1 VGFEKIPT
9 TPISLPPMTI
19 ALVPHE
25 LVHLV
30 EEKMF
35 AQIGE
40 EDEVVN
46 SARWVVDTGSTNHM
60 TATRSAYSILDTGVY
75 GTVKFGDGSVVWI
88 EGCGTII
95 FSCKSG
101 EHHSFSRIYYIP
113 KLKTNIF
120 SLGQLNEEGMKS
132 LSNLMSIR
140 DDEEWLM
147 SRIPRAPNRLYVLNT
162 TVAQP
167 VCLVAHGEENSWRWH
182 GWLGHLNFQALR
194 KMVNQE

>member
-1 VGFEKIPT
+1 VVV
-9 TPISLPPMTI
+9 
-19 ALVPHE
+19 ALAPHE

-30 EEKMF
+30 EEKVF

-46 SARWVVDTGSTNHM
+46 FTRWVVDTGATNHM
-60 TATRSAYSILDTGVY
+60 MAVRSVYSVLDTGVC
-75 GTVKFGDGSVVWI
+75 GTFKFGDGSVVWI

-101 EHHSFSRIYYIP
+101 EHRSFSGIYYIP

-120 SLGQLNEEGMKS
+120 ILGQLDEVGYEILIKS
-132 LSNLMSIR
+132 DVMSIR

-147 SRIPRAPNRLYVLNT
+147 ARIPHAPNRLYVLNT

-167 VCLVAHGEENSWRWH
+167 VWLVAHGEENSWWWH
-182 GWLGHLNFQALR
+182 GRLGHLNFQALR
-194 KMVNQE
+194 KMVNQEGARATQD